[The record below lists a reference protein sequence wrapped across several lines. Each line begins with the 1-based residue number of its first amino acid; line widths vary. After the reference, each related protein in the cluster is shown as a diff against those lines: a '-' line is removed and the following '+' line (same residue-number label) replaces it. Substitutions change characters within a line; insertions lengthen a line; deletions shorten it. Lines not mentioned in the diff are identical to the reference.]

1 MEDIFPYYLAI
12 GVTRDVFFDSNPY
25 ELKPYIQAFKTV
37 RMQKDEDNFYLM
49 HYMASAVTY
58 AVEHCLAGRK
68 ARTELIKEPILSK
81 LAKEEKIAN
90 MSEEERY
97 EYEVQKA
104 IQNEELW
111 ITASKLKGLPE
122 TIV

>member
-1 MEDIFPYYLAI
+1 
-12 GVTRDVFFDSNPY
+12 
-25 ELKPYIQAFKTV
+25 
-37 RMQKDEDNFYLM
+37 MQKDEENFYLM

-68 ARTELIKEPILSK
+68 AKSQLIKEPILAK
-81 LAKEEKIAN
+81 LMQEERLN
-90 MSEEERY
+90 SMTEEERY

-104 IQNEELW
+104 IQNEEMW
-111 ITASKLKGLPE
+111 ITASKMKGLPE